1 MPTTVADAVD
11 GFEVRQLAAEVPALP
26 EEIHRV
32 LGHVMTEVQE
42 VFEPLGLTGV
52 QVVQV
57 DARCPSYQESFGLP
71 VPFDH
76 PASFRA

>member
-1 MPTTVADAVD
+1 MRLKPFALAERMVFFRLLGERLGESGGDAKTVADAVD

-42 VFEPLGLTGV
+42 LL
-52 QVVQV
+52 
-57 DARCPSYQESFGLP
+57 
-71 VPFDH
+71 
-76 PASFRA
+76 